1 MIQILIVDDEK
12 PICDLIQMS
21 LTRAGYHCTCVY
33 DGLAAADILERN
45 VFDLILLDVMLP
57 NADGFELM
65 EYIRPLGIPV
75 IFLTAR
81 GSVDD
86 RVRGLRMGAE
96 DYIVKPFEVVELL
109 ARVDV
114 VLRRYNKTDA
124 VIDIGGLRIDT
135 RAMQVWRGTEE
146 ISLTHKEYDL
156 LLFFARN
163 PGTALYRETIY
174 GIGGSLMIAQS
185 FSSSIDRERD
195 AAVQTYRMVV
205 DVLDLLGDNASP
217 GTAANTVALVLHKLG
232 SGGSSTAAR
241 IRFGAQMTTTGD
253 TALLDEAPEPPAGS
267 GVTSIVHTGNGR
279 HYLMLGAT
287 ADGTTVQLAFDVT
300 ETYTVRQTQQRA
312 YHTTFVIL
320 IAIGAAVAWVTSYLL
335 TRPLG
340 TLSRASRELAR
351 GNLGYR
357 APVRSRD
364 EVGQLASDFNRMAG
378 QLERNVNRIQETM
391 ALQERFMADFSHE
404 MKTPMTSIIGYAD
417 LLRSQVLTPDEQ
429 MDAAN
434 YIFSEGKRLEA
445 LGLKLLDMLSLD
457 QSKLQLVPA
466 HPADLV
472 AGLLEHLKR
481 LYAQKG
487 IALQYRTE
495 EGACFLEPDLFKT
508 LLVNLMDNARKALDS
523 GGNIYVWQEM
533 LPDGCRVR
541 VLDNGRG
548 IPPEAL
554 AHLTEAFYRVDKS
567 RSRAQGGAGLGLS
580 LCNEIV
586 QLHGGTMQFESRV
599 GNGTVVTVE
608 LKGGRV

>member
-1 MIQILIVDDEK
+1 MSSLLRERVVQELNSLGTVADLVRAERGGAGADSQTVGPCPLHFVVVPCAGRNVNKRHIVRCAVRQQTHEEADHLGTGAFLSRAE
-12 PICDLIQMS
+12 S
-21 LTRAGYHCTCVY
+21 RAGRAGNDARLIGPQERILVPGSVRNYLT
-33 DGLAAADILERN
+33 LSAAAD
-45 VFDLILLDVMLP
+45 
-57 NADGFELM
+57 G
-65 EYIRPLGIPV
+65 
-75 IFLTAR
+75 T
-81 GSVDD
+81 SV
-86 RVRGLRMGAE
+86 
-96 DYIVKPFEVVELL
+96 
-109 ARVDV
+109 
-114 VLRRYNKTDA
+114 T
-124 VIDIGGLRIDT
+124 
-135 RAMQVWRGTEE
+135 
-146 ISLTHKEYDL
+146 
-156 LLFFARN
+156 
-163 PGTALYRETIY
+163 
-174 GIGGSLMIAQS
+174 
-185 FSSSIDRERD
+185 
-195 AAVQTYRMVV
+195 
-205 DVLDLLGDNASP
+205 
-217 GTAANTVALVLHKLG
+217 
-232 SGGSSTAAR
+232 
-241 IRFGAQMTTTGD
+241 
-253 TALLDEAPEPPAGS
+253 
-267 GVTSIVHTGNGR
+267 
-279 HYLMLGAT
+279 
-287 ADGTTVQLAFDVT
+287 LAFDVSNI
-300 ETYTVRQTQQRA
+300 YTVRQTQQRA
-312 YHTTFVIL
+312 YHTTFLIL
-320 IAIGAAVAWVTSYLL
+320 VAFGAAVAWVTSYLL

-340 TLSRASRELAR
+340 TLSRTSRELAR

-364 EVGQLASDFNRMAG
+364 EVGQLAADFNRMAG

-508 LLVNLMDNARKALDS
+508 LLVNLMDNARKALDN

>member
-1 MIQILIVDDEK
+1 MKFRAKLTIAMVL
-12 PICDLIQMS
+12 LLS
-21 LTRAGYHCTCVY
+21 LT
-33 DGLAAADILERN
+33 
-45 VFDLILLDVMLP
+45 
-57 NADGFELM
+57 
-65 EYIRPLGIPV
+65 
-75 IFLTAR
+75 
-81 GSVDD
+81 
-86 RVRGLRMGAE
+86 
-96 DYIVKPFEVVELL
+96 
-109 ARVDV
+109 
-114 VLRRYNKTDA
+114 
-124 VIDIGGLRIDT
+124 
-135 RAMQVWRGTEE
+135 
-146 ISLTHKEYDL
+146 
-156 LLFFARN
+156 
-163 PGTALYRETIY
+163 Y

-241 IRFGAQMTTTGD
+241 IRFGTQMTETGD
-253 TALLDEAPEPPAGS
+253 TVLLDAAPEPADDGT
-267 GVTSIVHTGNGR
+267 GVTRIVSAGNNR
-279 HYLMLGAT
+279 HYLMLSATADAT
-287 ADGTTVQLAFDVT
+287 ADGTAVTLAFDVT
-300 ETYTVRQTQQRA
+300 EAYTVRQTQQRA

-320 IAIGAAVAWVTSYLL
+320 IAIGAAVSWATSYLL

-351 GNLGYR
+351 GNLSYR

-378 QLERNVNRIQETM
+378 QLEQNINRIQESM

-417 LLRSQVLTPDEQ
+417 LLRSQVLTTDEQ

-457 QSKLQLVPA
+457 RSKLQLVPA
-466 HPADLV
+466 SPADLV

-481 LYAQKG
+481 VYAQKG
-487 IALQYRTE
+487 IALQYRTA
-495 EGACFLEPDLFKT
+495 EGTCFLEPDLFKT
-508 LLVNLMDNARKALDS
+508 LLVNLMDNARKALDN
-523 GGNIYVWQEM
+523 GGYIYVWQEI

-608 LKGGRV
+608 LKGGRI

>member
-1 MIQILIVDDEK
+1 MKFRAKLTIAMVL
-12 PICDLIQMS
+12 LLS
-21 LTRAGYHCTCVY
+21 LT
-33 DGLAAADILERN
+33 
-45 VFDLILLDVMLP
+45 
-57 NADGFELM
+57 
-65 EYIRPLGIPV
+65 
-75 IFLTAR
+75 
-81 GSVDD
+81 
-86 RVRGLRMGAE
+86 
-96 DYIVKPFEVVELL
+96 
-109 ARVDV
+109 
-114 VLRRYNKTDA
+114 
-124 VIDIGGLRIDT
+124 
-135 RAMQVWRGTEE
+135 
-146 ISLTHKEYDL
+146 
-156 LLFFARN
+156 
-163 PGTALYRETIY
+163 Y

-185 FSSSIDRERD
+185 FSSSIARERD

-205 DVLDLLGDNASP
+205 DVLELLGDNASP

-312 YHTTFVIL
+312 YHTTFLIL
-320 IAIGAAVAWVTSYLL
+320 VAFGAAVAWVTSYLL

-364 EVGQLASDFNRMAG
+364 EVGQLAADFNR
-378 QLERNVNRIQETM
+378 
-391 ALQERFMADFSHE
+391 MADFSHE

-417 LLRSQVLTPDEQ
+417 LLRSQVLTPAEQ

>member
-1 MIQILIVDDEK
+1 MKFRAKLTIAMVL
-12 PICDLIQMS
+12 LLS
-21 LTRAGYHCTCVY
+21 LT
-33 DGLAAADILERN
+33 
-45 VFDLILLDVMLP
+45 
-57 NADGFELM
+57 
-65 EYIRPLGIPV
+65 
-75 IFLTAR
+75 
-81 GSVDD
+81 
-86 RVRGLRMGAE
+86 
-96 DYIVKPFEVVELL
+96 
-109 ARVDV
+109 
-114 VLRRYNKTDA
+114 
-124 VIDIGGLRIDT
+124 
-135 RAMQVWRGTEE
+135 
-146 ISLTHKEYDL
+146 
-156 LLFFARN
+156 
-163 PGTALYRETIY
+163 Y

-253 TALLDEAPEPPAGS
+253 TALLDAAPEPADDGT
-267 GVTSIVHTGNGR
+267 GVTRIVSAGNGR

-300 ETYTVRQTQQRA
+300 EAYTVRQTQQRA

-320 IAIGAAVAWVTSYLL
+320 IVIGAAVSWLTSYLL

-351 GNLGYR
+351 GNLSYR
-357 APVRSRD
+357 APVRSHD

-378 QLERNVNRIQETM
+378 QLEQNVKRIQESM

-466 HPADLV
+466 HPAGLV

-495 EGACFLEPDLFKT
+495 EGMCFLEPDLFKT

>member
-109 ARVDV
+109 
-114 VLRRYNKTDA
+114 
-124 VIDIGGLRIDT
+124 
-135 RAMQVWRGTEE
+135 
-146 ISLTHKEYDL
+146 
-156 LLFFARN
+156 
-163 PGTALYRETIY
+163 
-174 GIGGSLMIAQS
+174 
-185 FSSSIDRERD
+185 
-195 AAVQTYRMVV
+195 
-205 DVLDLLGDNASP
+205 
-217 GTAANTVALVLHKLG
+217 
-232 SGGSSTAAR
+232 
-241 IRFGAQMTTTGD
+241 
-253 TALLDEAPEPPAGS
+253 DEAPEPPAGS

-312 YHTTFVIL
+312 YHTTFLIL
-320 IAIGAAVAWVTSYLL
+320 VAFGAAVAWVTSYLL

-351 GNLGYR
+351 GNLSYR
-357 APVRSRD
+357 APVRSHD
-364 EVGQLASDFNRMAG
+364 EVGQLAADFNRMAG
-378 QLERNVNRIQETM
+378 QLEQNVKRIQESM

>member
-1 MIQILIVDDEK
+1 MKFRAKLTIAMVL
-12 PICDLIQMS
+12 LLS
-21 LTRAGYHCTCVY
+21 LT
-33 DGLAAADILERN
+33 
-45 VFDLILLDVMLP
+45 
-57 NADGFELM
+57 
-65 EYIRPLGIPV
+65 
-75 IFLTAR
+75 
-81 GSVDD
+81 
-86 RVRGLRMGAE
+86 
-96 DYIVKPFEVVELL
+96 
-109 ARVDV
+109 
-114 VLRRYNKTDA
+114 
-124 VIDIGGLRIDT
+124 
-135 RAMQVWRGTEE
+135 
-146 ISLTHKEYDL
+146 
-156 LLFFARN
+156 
-163 PGTALYRETIY
+163 Y

-185 FSSSIDRERD
+185 FSSSIDRERSS
-195 AAVQTYRMVV
+195 AERTYRMVV
-205 DVLDLLGDNASP
+205 DVLDILGKNASAN
-217 GTAANTVALVLHKLG
+217 TTANTVTRVLHQLG
-232 SGGSSTAAR
+232 GNGPSTAAR
-241 IRFGAQMTTTGD
+241 ICFGEQTIEAGD
-253 TALLDEAPEPPAGS
+253 TALLNAAPEP
-267 GVTSIVHTGNGR
+267 TDDGNGITRIVSAGNDR
-279 HYLMLGAT
+279 HYLMLSAA
-287 ADGTTVQLAFDVT
+287 ADDTTVTLAFDVT
-300 ETYTVRQTQQRA
+300 EAYAVRQTQQRA
-312 YHTTFVIL
+312 YHTTFVSL
-320 IAIGAAVAWVTSYLL
+320 IAIGAAVSWVTSYLL

-351 GNLGYR
+351 GNLSYR

-364 EVGQLASDFNRMAG
+364 EVGQLAADFNRMAG
-378 QLERNVNRIQETM
+378 QLEQNVNGIQESM

-608 LKGGRV
+608 LKGGRI

>member
-21 LTRAGYHCTCVY
+21 LTRAGYRCTCVY
-33 DGLAAADILERN
+33 DGLAAADILEHN

-124 VIDIGGLRIDT
+124 VIEIGGLRIDT
-135 RAMQVWRGTEE
+135 RAMQVWRGAEE
-146 ISLTHKEYDL
+146 IALTHKEYDL

-174 GIGGSLMIAQS
+174 EHVWGGEYSYGSKTVDLHIQ
-185 FSSSIDRERD
+185 RLRKKVGWENRLL
-195 AAVQTYRMVV
+195 AVNKV
-205 DVLDLLGDNASP
+205 
-217 GTAANTVALVLHKLG
+217 
-232 SGGSSTAAR
+232 
-241 IRFGAQMTTTGD
+241 
-253 TALLDEAPEPPAGS
+253 
-267 GVTSIVHTGNGR
+267 
-279 HYLMLGAT
+279 
-287 ADGTTVQLAFDVT
+287 
-300 ETYTVRQTQQRA
+300 
-312 YHTTFVIL
+312 
-320 IAIGAAVAWVTSYLL
+320 
-335 TRPLG
+335 
-340 TLSRASRELAR
+340 
-351 GNLGYR
+351 GYR
-357 APVRSRD
+357 APERSRD

-378 QLERNVNRIQETM
+378 QLEQNVNRIQESM

-466 HPADLV
+466 SPADLV

-481 LYAQKG
+481 VYAQKG
-487 IALQYRTE
+487 IALQYRTA
-495 EGACFLEPDLFKT
+495 EGMCFLEPDLFKT
-508 LLVNLMDNARKALDS
+508 LLVNLMDNARKALDN
-523 GGNIYVWQEM
+523 GGYIYVWQEM

-554 AHLTEAFYRVDKS
+554 THLTEAFYRVDKS

>member
-1 MIQILIVDDEK
+1 MKFRAKLTIAMVL
-12 PICDLIQMS
+12 LLS
-21 LTRAGYHCTCVY
+21 LT
-33 DGLAAADILERN
+33 
-45 VFDLILLDVMLP
+45 
-57 NADGFELM
+57 
-65 EYIRPLGIPV
+65 
-75 IFLTAR
+75 
-81 GSVDD
+81 
-86 RVRGLRMGAE
+86 
-96 DYIVKPFEVVELL
+96 
-109 ARVDV
+109 
-114 VLRRYNKTDA
+114 
-124 VIDIGGLRIDT
+124 
-135 RAMQVWRGTEE
+135 
-146 ISLTHKEYDL
+146 
-156 LLFFARN
+156 
-163 PGTALYRETIY
+163 Y

-320 IAIGAAVAWVTSYLL
+320 IAIGAAVSWVTSYLL

-351 GNLGYR
+351 GNLSYR

-364 EVGQLASDFNRMAG
+364 EVGQLAADFNRMAG
-378 QLERNVNRIQETM
+378 QLEQNVNRIQETM

-434 YIFSEGKRLEA
+434 YIFSEGKRLES
-445 LGLKLLDMLSLD
+445 LSLKLLDIIVLKNTEIELKSA
-457 QSKLQLVPA
+457 SPAQLISQT
-466 HPADLV
+466 ADYLRPV
-472 AGLLEHLKR
+472 YAKNDIGIECSGDEGECLLEPELVKS
-481 LYAQKG
+481 
-487 IALQYRTE
+487 
-495 EGACFLEPDLFKT
+495 
-508 LLVNLMDNARKALDS
+508 LLMNLIDNARKALGH
-523 GGNIYVWQEM
+523 GGLIRISSQ
-533 LPDGCRVR
+533 LTDTGCIIRVR
-541 VLDNGRG
+541 DNGPG
-548 IPPEAL
+548 IPPEAI

-567 RSRAQGGAGLGLS
+567 RSRAQGGAGLGLA
-580 LCNEIV
+580 LCSDIAR
-586 QLHGGTMQFESRV
+586 LHNGSIEFESSRET
-599 GNGTVVTVE
+599 GTCVTVH
-608 LKGGRV
+608 LNGGAK

>member
-1 MIQILIVDDEK
+1 MKFRAKLTIAMVL
-12 PICDLIQMS
+12 LLS
-21 LTRAGYHCTCVY
+21 LT
-33 DGLAAADILERN
+33 
-45 VFDLILLDVMLP
+45 
-57 NADGFELM
+57 
-65 EYIRPLGIPV
+65 
-75 IFLTAR
+75 
-81 GSVDD
+81 
-86 RVRGLRMGAE
+86 
-96 DYIVKPFEVVELL
+96 
-109 ARVDV
+109 
-114 VLRRYNKTDA
+114 
-124 VIDIGGLRIDT
+124 
-135 RAMQVWRGTEE
+135 
-146 ISLTHKEYDL
+146 
-156 LLFFARN
+156 
-163 PGTALYRETIY
+163 Y

-185 FSSSIDRERD
+185 FSSSINRERD

-253 TALLDEAPEPPAGS
+253 TALLDAAPEPSDG
-267 GVTSIVHTGNGR
+267 GDGLTRIVRTGNGR

-351 GNLGYR
+351 GNLSYR
-357 APVRSRD
+357 APVRSHD

-378 QLERNVNRIQETM
+378 QLEQNVNRIQESM

-466 HPADLV
+466 SPADLV

-481 LYAQKG
+481 VYAQKG
-487 IALQYRTE
+487 IALQYRTA
-495 EGACFLEPDLFKT
+495 EGTCFLEPDLFKT
-508 LLVNLMDNARKALDS
+508 LLVNLMDNARKA
-523 GGNIYVWQEM
+523 
-533 LPDGCRVR
+533 
-541 VLDNGRG
+541 LDNGRG

>member
-1 MIQILIVDDEK
+1 MKFRAKLTIAMVL
-12 PICDLIQMS
+12 LLS
-21 LTRAGYHCTCVY
+21 LT
-33 DGLAAADILERN
+33 
-45 VFDLILLDVMLP
+45 
-57 NADGFELM
+57 
-65 EYIRPLGIPV
+65 
-75 IFLTAR
+75 
-81 GSVDD
+81 
-86 RVRGLRMGAE
+86 
-96 DYIVKPFEVVELL
+96 
-109 ARVDV
+109 
-114 VLRRYNKTDA
+114 
-124 VIDIGGLRIDT
+124 
-135 RAMQVWRGTEE
+135 
-146 ISLTHKEYDL
+146 
-156 LLFFARN
+156 
-163 PGTALYRETIY
+163 Y

-195 AAVQTYRMVV
+195 AAVQTYRMIV

-232 SGGSSTAAR
+232 SGGSNTAAR

-320 IAIGAAVAWVTSYLL
+320 IVIGAAVSWLTSYLL

-364 EVGQLASDFNRMAG
+364 EVGQLAADFNRMAG

-508 LLVNLMDNARKALDS
+508 LLVNLMDN
-523 GGNIYVWQEM
+523 
-533 LPDGCRVR
+533 
-541 VLDNGRG
+541 
-548 IPPEAL
+548 
-554 AHLTEAFYRVDKS
+554 
-567 RSRAQGGAGLGLS
+567 
-580 LCNEIV
+580 EIV

>member
-109 ARVDV
+109 
-114 VLRRYNKTDA
+114 DA
-124 VIDIGGLRIDT
+124 
-135 RAMQVWRGTEE
+135 
-146 ISLTHKEYDL
+146 
-156 LLFFARN
+156 
-163 PGTALYRETIY
+163 
-174 GIGGSLMIAQS
+174 
-185 FSSSIDRERD
+185 
-195 AAVQTYRMVV
+195 
-205 DVLDLLGDNASP
+205 
-217 GTAANTVALVLHKLG
+217 
-232 SGGSSTAAR
+232 
-241 IRFGAQMTTTGD
+241 
-253 TALLDEAPEPPAGS
+253 APEPADG
-267 GVTSIVHTGNGR
+267 GDGLTRIVRTGNGR

-300 ETYTVRQTQQRA
+300 EAYTVRQTQQRA

-320 IAIGAAVAWVTSYLL
+320 IAIGAAVSWVTSYLL

-351 GNLGYR
+351 GNLSYR

-378 QLERNVNRIQETM
+378 QLEQNVNRIQESM

-466 HPADLV
+466 SPADLV

-481 LYAQKG
+481 VYAQKG
-487 IALQYRTE
+487 IALQYRTA
-495 EGACFLEPDLFKT
+495 EGMCFLEPDLFKT
-508 LLVNLMDNARKALDS
+508 LLVNLMDNARKALDN
-523 GGNIYVWQEM
+523 GGYIYVWQEM

>member
-1 MIQILIVDDEK
+1 MAEAHEARLTAAGNE
-12 PICDLIQMS
+12 MS
-21 LTRAGYHCTCVY
+21 ASF
-33 DGLAAADILERN
+33 LAAKKRSDETLAKLEENPGKFTMLTGDRPTGRLHLGHFFGSIKERVAMQNRGVNTNIIIADYQVITDRDTTEHIDDNVLNLVIDYMAAGIDPERTMIFTHSAIPAENQLMLPFLSLVTEAELHRNPTVKSEMESSGHALTGLLLTYPVHQACDILFCKANVVPIGKDNLPHVEITRTIARRFNERYAKKN
-45 VFDLILLDVMLP
+45 PIFPEPAAILSD
-57 NADGFELM
+57 
-65 EYIRPLGIPV
+65 
-75 IFLTAR
+75 
-81 GSVDD
+81 
-86 RVRGLRMGAE
+86 
-96 DYIVKPFEVVELL
+96 
-109 ARVDV
+109 
-114 VLRRYNKTDA
+114 
-124 VIDIGGLRIDT
+124 
-135 RAMQVWRGTEE
+135 
-146 ISLTHKEYDL
+146 
-156 LLFFARN
+156 
-163 PGTALYRETIY
+163 
-174 GIGGSLMIAQS
+174 
-185 FSSSIDRERD
+185 
-195 AAVQTYRMVV
+195 
-205 DVLDLLGDNASP
+205 
-217 GTAANTVALVLHKLG
+217 
-232 SGGSSTAAR
+232 
-241 IRFGAQMTTTGD
+241 
-253 TALLDEAPEPPAGS
+253 APEIPGLDGRKMS
-267 GVTSIVHTGNGR
+267 KSYGNSI
-279 HYLMLGAT
+279 MLGAT

-300 ETYTVRQTQQRA
+300 EAYTVRQTQQRA

-320 IAIGAAVAWVTSYLL
+320 IAIGAAVAWLTSYLL

-351 GNLGYR
+351 GNLSYR

-378 QLERNVNRIQETM
+378 QLEQNVNRIQESM

-429 MDAAN
+429 MAAAN

-457 QSKLQLVPA
+457 RSKLQLVPA
-466 HPADLV
+466 SPADLV

-481 LYAQKG
+481 VYAQKG
-487 IALQYRTE
+487 IALQYRTA
-495 EGACFLEPDLFKT
+495 EGMCFLEPDLFKT
-508 LLVNLMDNARKALDS
+508 LLVNLMDNARKALDN
-523 GGNIYVWQEM
+523 GGYIYVWQEM

-554 AHLTEAFYRVDKS
+554 THLTEAFYRVDKS

-608 LKGGRV
+608 LKGGRI